1 MRCALVTSLDE
12 RLWAVRTS
20 WMKLARAKAYYAR
33 KITLML
39 MTTHQ
44 QGEIPCLP
52 SPYTSTH
59 THLHINKR
67 FNLFNSPNKLIR
79 VTVHKYAKTQ

>member
-52 SPYTSTH
+52 IHVYAHTPTH
-59 THLHINKR
+59 QKAFQT
-67 FNLFNSPNKLIR
+67 F
-79 VTVHKYAKTQ
+79 Q